1 MHDYEPIVT
10 LTLEGPCALEGLSER
25 SVHSHMQKKNVR
37 QRMAKRGM
45 IFTHW

>member
-25 SVHSHMQKKNVR
+25 SVHSHMQKKTY
-37 QRMAKRGM
+37 AKE
-45 IFTHW
+45 WQKEA